1 MALPKIQPTDYA
13 NKGIRVKPNPLGL
26 SVSDAQRAFDEL
38 SLDVV
43 IPKVNEIAEAQD
55 AVNKTFQLKETG
67 KGLSEND
74 FNNAYKAQLDNLP
87 NDLNTKVDKVQGKQL
102 STFDYISADKEAVED
117 LKTALRAGKVLTDN
131 NYTTVEKST
140 VTLIKDELNM
150 GKRLTTND
158 YANEDKRVVT
168 NLATDLSNGKQLSTN
183 DYTNE
188 DKAKLDDVVSASDVL
203 PKTNTIPYSPTE
215 PYNPAT
221 KKYVDDNVIS
231 GGVPSSRK
239 INGYSLANDI
249 TLHGSD
255 IPFIDDT
262 TSTKYVIGFDN
273 GGLYYKEVIS

>member
-38 SLDVV
+38 ALDVV

-55 AVNKTFQLKETG
+55 AVNKTFQMKETG

-150 GKRLTTND
+150 GKTLTTND
-158 YANEDKRVVT
+158 YADEDKRVVT

-188 DKAKLDDVVSASDVL
+188 DKAKLDNVVSASDIL
-203 PKTNTIPYSPTE
+203 SKTNTIPYTPTN

-231 GGVPSSRK
+231 GGVPSSRR
-239 INGYSLANDI
+239 INGYTLENDVNLHGNDI
-249 TLHGSD
+249 K
-255 IPFIDDT
+255 FIDDT
-262 TSTKYVIGFDN
+262 TSKVFILGVDN